1 MIAKLQ
7 TISVPNFIEKKE
19 RFMINMVRKELSVK
33 HRVKILMLIS
43 MVAIFLM
50 RTFSINSLEVVV
62 AVEEEG
68 NSNSTLISVINNSSN
83 NSRKKNYLTIVMLLN

>member
-1 MIAKLQ
+1 MKFLV
-7 TISVPNFIEKKE
+7 TLKKE

-50 RTFSINSLEVVV
+50 RTFSINSLEEVVV

-68 NSNSTLISVINNSSN
+68 NSNSTLISVINSSSN